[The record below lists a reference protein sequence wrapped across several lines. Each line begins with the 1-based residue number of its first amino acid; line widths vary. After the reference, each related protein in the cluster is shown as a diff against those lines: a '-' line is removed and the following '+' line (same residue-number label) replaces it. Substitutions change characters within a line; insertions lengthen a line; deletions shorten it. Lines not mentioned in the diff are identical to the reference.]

1 MFGDNS
7 VGRSLD
13 ILHRNMD
20 VSLLRQ
26 DVIANNIANADTPNF
41 KRSEV
46 NFESELQDA
55 LASERKTTEFTAAR
69 THEDHIN
76 FHREIDYQSVRPRV
90 RLDYAT
96 TADNNGN
103 NVDIEQETMN
113 YLQNQMNYTLM
124 TQSMS
129 AQFNRVNLVLR

>member
-1 MFGDNS
+1 MFTDNS

-46 NFESELQDA
+46 NFESELKDA
-55 LASERKTTEFTAAR
+55 LASEQKSTEFTAAR
-69 THEDHIN
+69 THPDHIS
-76 FHREIDYQSVRPRV
+76 FHREIDYQSVRPHT

-103 NVDIEQETMN
+103 NVNIEQETMN
-113 YLQNQMNYTLM
+113 YLNNQMSYTLM
-124 TQSMS
+124 TQSVNE
-129 AQFNRVNLVLR
+129 QFRRVNMVLQ